1 MDKRNILIV
10 EDDPMIA
17 ESLQDILE
25 CLEHSVGHVADTA
38 ESALQFLS
46 EARPDLI
53 MLDIQLKG
61 GMDGIALADLIKE
74 KYNIPFIFTTAF
86 ADKESISRAS
96 DMGPFG
102 YVVKP
107 YGMEDI
113 HAALEVALRNFNVL
127 QQLKQSQTF
136 YSTIKENHLYIKSD
150 SRLIKVEDDKIQY
163 VEARGDYVVFKT
175 KTESYIVHSTLKNVE
190 SKLDSSKFLKVHR
203 SFVIN
208 LDKIIDIEDSTVVI
222 DQKVIPVS
230 RAHRSDLMS
239 RINLI

>member
-25 CLEHSVGHVADTA
+25 CLEHSVGHVADNA